1 MPETTGAASTTGT
14 ADVSPRT
21 DRLELL
27 QQLSGSIG
35 VVYKARNPKL
45 DRIVALRQIQVP
57 EWLDDVNEIL
67 KRMLAEARDAK
78 GLDHLNIARR
88 YTGGFK
94 GIRVSLTSEFI

>member
-57 EWLDDVNEIL
+57 EWLDDVNDIL
-67 KRMLAEARDAK
+67 KRMLAEDRAAN
-78 GLDHLNIARR
+78 GLDHPNIALL
-88 YTGGFK
+88 YSGGVK
-94 GIRVSLTSEFI
+94 SITDLHT